1 MATCPHC
8 KGPLTDSHRCP
19 KRPLMVAAEILVCA
33 VAGGFAGLLLVAL
46 FDPRGLVTDVDT
58 LSVIAGALVGIGID
72 RAVRSHTLF

>member
-19 KRPLMVAAEILVCA
+19 RRPVVVTAEILGCA

-46 FDPRGLVTDVDT
+46 FDPRGQVADVDT
-58 LSVIAGALVGIGID
+58 LSMLAGALIAIGID
-72 RAVRSHTLF
+72 RTIRH